1 MKYILLTAALLLSF
15 GRLAAQQTYTQMQ
28 DSLML
33 HLNKTLIPS
42 GILYDRVYPWAS
54 LPHLDAS
61 TDTIDYSYVKQAW
74 YELEL
79 ASYMLTDGMNPL
91 EQIQEKINQNTI
103 NEKGI
108 SIGYIDV
115 AYNSIDS
122 NAITNGTLIMGTDSL
137 WYDGGAGTTGASSA
151 YLFPNIHY
159 VPKTYRIN

>member
-61 TDTIDYSYVKQAW
+61 TDTIDYSYEKQA
-74 YELEL
+74 
-79 ASYMLTDGMNPL
+79 SMNW
-91 EQIQEKINQNTI
+91 
-103 NEKGI
+103 
-108 SIGYIDV
+108 
-115 AYNSIDS
+115 NSQ
-122 NAITNGTLIMGTDSL
+122 AIC
-137 WYDGGAGTTGASSA
+137 
-151 YLFPNIHY
+151 
-159 VPKTYRIN
+159 